1 MLETIRA
8 YAAERLLHSG
18 EAEKL
23 RRRHAQHFL
32 RLAEQAEPELTGAGQ
47 GVWLQRLDAEH
58 DNIREAVGWARTNQ
72 PQLAGALVGAV
83 WRYWHL
89 RGLLREGWSHL
100 EHALAATR
108 SDPGPE
114 RTKLLYGAAVVLH
127 RLGDYD
133 RAEEL
138 AAERLAIS
146 RARDD
151 PKLIASSLLCLGLM
165 VHAKGEHERALAL
178 YTEGADLARKQ
189 GDKVVLAMTLAN
201 LGVLAANQGDEET
214 ARSCYEEA
222 LALHRENFDTHN
234 IAIALAN
241 LSDLAS
247 TQGQINEAKALMHE
261 ALGLAHGLGDKEII
275 IGSLESLSEQAA
287 AEGQADRAARLL
299 GASEALR
306 EDTGHAPQFQQTTSA
321 HIMALLGTE
330 LDQEHLAAARAEGH
344 AMTLDE
350 AVAYALEPAD

>member
-1 MLETIRA
+1 MLETIREFA
-8 YAAERLLHSG
+8 SECLDQSG
-18 EAEKL
+18 EAAQT
-23 RRRHAQHFL
+23 RGRHARWFL
-32 RLAEQAEPELTGAGQ
+32 ELGEQAEPELTGAGQ

-58 DNIREAVGWARTNQ
+58 DNIREAVGWASTHQ
-72 PQLAGALVGAV
+72 PQLAVALVGAV

-108 SDPGPE
+108 SDPALE

-133 RAEEL
+133 RAEEF

-146 RARDD
+146 RARGD
-151 PKLIASSLLCLGLM
+151 PKLLASSLLCLGLM
-165 VHAKGEHERALAL
+165 VHSKGDHERAVAL
-178 YTEGADLARKQ
+178 YTEGADLARKE

-201 LGVLAANQGDEET
+201 LGILAQNQGDEDT
-214 ARSCYEEA
+214 ARSRYEEA
-222 LALHRENFDTHN
+222 LALYRENSDTHN
-234 IAIALAN
+234 IAGSLGNLAE
-241 LSDLAS
+241 LAR
-247 TQGQINEAKALMHE
+247 TQGRIEEAKALTHE

-275 IGSLESLSEQAA
+275 IGCLEDFGEQAA
-287 AEGQADRAARLL
+287 SEGQADRAARLL

-306 EDTGHAPQFQQTTSA
+306 EDTGHAPQFQQRPWA
-321 HIMALLGTE
+321 RIMALLDAE
-330 LDQEHLAAARAEGH
+330 FDPEHLAAARAEGH

>member
-1 MLETIRA
+1 MLSTTTFGKRSAGRA
-8 YAAERLLHSG
+8 LTNRSSLSRSSGPSGATGTYAHSCER
-18 EAEKL
+18 
-23 RRRHAQHFL
+23 
-32 RLAEQAEPELTGAGQ
+32 
-47 GVWLQRLDAEH
+47 
-58 DNIREAVGWARTNQ
+58 
-72 PQLAGALVGAV
+72 
-83 WRYWHL
+83 
-89 RGLLREGWSHL
+89 GWSHL

-108 SDPGPE
+108 SDPALE

-138 AAERLAIS
+138 AAERLTIS
-146 RARDD
+146 RARGE
-151 PKLIASSLLCLGLM
+151 PKLLASSLLCLGLM
-165 VHAKGEHERALAL
+165 VDSKGEHERALAL
-178 YTEGADLARKQ
+178 YTEGADLARKE

-201 LGVLAANQGDEET
+201 LGVLAASQGDKKT

-241 LSDLAS
+241 LSALAS
-247 TQGQINEAKALMHE
+247 KRGQIEEAKALTHE
-261 ALGLAHGLGDKEII
+261 ALGLAHGLGDKEVII
-275 IGSLESLSEQAA
+275 ACLENLGEQAA
-287 AEGQADRAARLL
+287 SEGQADRAARLL

-306 EDTGHAPQFQQTTSA
+306 GDTGHAPLPQPDQQESWA
-321 HIMALLGTE
+321 RIMALLGAG
-330 LDQEHLAAARAEGH
+330 LDDEHLAAARAEGH